1 MRKDRKAGSNP
12 NQGFEAEHDG
22 ELDGAREDE
31 EEAFYED
38 ELDEGEEYEEED
50 LEEYED
56 EASGEQAYED
66 EDEAYEDDEPSGE
79 QAYEDEEYEDEDEEF
94 DEYDEDQ
101 YDEDEYEDDEYEE
114 EYEEQEEA
122 PKQPS
127 RFDRIR
133 ERLQQPTAAKPSGAT
148 KRPSPTKRP
157 SQTKP
162 SRQAKQPSP
171 TKASA
176 AAKQST
182 AGAPKSDIA
191 VKWSIDRLN
200 ERERLFSFGGAALAA
215 IFGVVIY
222 FSETSNPHFRLA
234 KNQLTPQTT
243 LVIGLGAGVLL
254 AGATF
259 IGRRAPVGFVALFTG
274 AGFSGS
280 TFVLA
285 IPFWALAFWLL
296 FRSYKLQREAA
307 ATARA
312 EARAHPRSASTKAAG
327 GRGSGSRKAK
337 AATNTGPK
345 RPEANK
351 RYTPPRP
358 PPKPKPAPPARRSR
372 KSPTKK
378 D

>member
-1 MRKDRKAGSNP
+1 MNKDKKAGSN
-12 NQGFEAEHDG
+12 QDEGFSAEL
-22 ELDGAREDE
+22 EEDE
-31 EEAFYED
+31 EYEEDEGVYED
-38 ELDEGEEYEEED
+38 ELDEYDEDELDEDEELEDDEEYEEEP
-50 LEEYED
+50 
-56 EASGEQAYED
+56 D
-66 EDEAYEDDEPSGE
+66 EDEEYGE
-79 QAYEDEEYEDEDEEF
+79 YEDEEYE
-94 DEYDEDQ
+94 
-101 YDEDEYEDDEYEE
+101 EE
-114 EYEEQEEA
+114 EYEEA
-122 PKQPS
+122 TPKEPS
-127 RFDRIR
+127 RFDRVR
-133 ERLQQPTAAKPSGAT
+133 ARLQPPST
-148 KRPSPTKRP
+148 
-157 SQTKP
+157 TKP
-162 SRQAKQPSP
+162 SVPTKQPSP
-171 TKASA
+171 TKSS
-176 AAKQST
+176 ST
-182 AGAPKSDIA
+182 DAPKSDIA

-200 ERERLFSFGGAALAA
+200 ERERLFSFGGAVLAA
-215 IFGVVIY
+215 IFGVAIY
-222 FSETSNPHFRLA
+222 LTETHNSHFRLA

-243 LVIGLGAGVLL
+243 LIVGLAAGVLL

-296 FRSYKLQREAA
+296 YRSYKLQREAA

-312 EARAHPRSASTKAAG
+312 EARARPRSANTRATG

-337 AATNTGPK
+337 AGTNTGPK